1 MASVTLENLGHAYDN
16 STPLEQWPLKPLTV
30 TFEAGKTYAL
40 VGPSGCG
47 KTTMLNIISG
57 LVTPK
62 QGRVL
67 FDDKDVTQLKT
78 EKRNVAQVFQFPA
91 IYRSMNVFDNLA
103 FPLVCR
109 NWDKDKITSRV
120 NEVADILGISGKLNR
135 AAWRLG
141 VDEKQLVSL
150 GRGLVRDDV
159 SVLLM
164 DEPLTVIDPQL
175 KFLLRKRIKEAN
187 DELGSTII
195 YVTHDQYEAMT
206 FAEELLVMSDGE
218 VVQQGT
224 PEQLFETPVND
235 YVGYFIGSPAM
246 NFLEVEPAKSGV
258 VFEGQS
264 IQAASAAPSGSG
276 SVKLGI
282 RPEYVSLAT
291 SQSGNVVSATVHSI
305 QDQGNTRVVTCMVG
319 RQSVKMKL
327 PREVDVPAS
336 GPVSI
341 QFPKDKSLI
350 YVDGNLVSA

>member
-1 MASVTLENLGHAYDN
+1 MASVTLDGVGHAYDDK
-16 STPLEQWPLKPLTV
+16 TPRDQWPLKPLTV
-30 TFEAGKTYAL
+30 TFEPGRTYAL

-57 LVTPK
+57 LVSPK
-62 QGRVL
+62 QGKVL
-67 FDDKDVTQLKT
+67 FDGNDVTGLKT

-91 IYRSMNVFDNLA
+91 IYRSMNVYDNLA

-109 NWDKDKITSRV
+109 NWDKDAIKTRV
-120 NEVADILGISGKLNR
+120 ESVAEILGISNKLNR

-159 SVLLM
+159 AVLLM

-206 FAEELLVMSDGE
+206 FAEELLVMSDGA

-246 NFLEVEPAKSGV
+246 NFLNVDKGTNGLSLA
-258 VFEGQS
+258 GQS
-264 IQAASAAPSGSG
+264 LQVANHAEVSGSL
-276 SVKLGI
+276 KLGI
-282 RPEYVSLAT
+282 RPEYVSVA
-291 SQSGNVVSATVHSI
+291 SSSRGPNVIGAQVLSV
-305 QDQGNTRVVTCMVG
+305 QDQGNTRVVTCQVG
-319 RQSVKMKL
+319 EQSLKMKL
-327 PREVDVPAS
+327 PREVDVPSS
-336 GPVSI
+336 GDVSLSLPV
-341 QFPKDKSLI
+341 DKSLL
-350 YVDGNLVSA
+350 YANGNLVGA

>member
-1 MASVTLENLGHAYDN
+1 MASVTLDNLGHAYDDK
-16 STPLEQWPLKPLTV
+16 TPEAEWPLKPLTV

-57 LVTPK
+57 LVVPK
-62 QGRVL
+62 TGRVL
-67 FDDKDVTQLKT
+67 FDDQDVTSLKT

-109 NWDKDKITSRV
+109 GWEKEKIKERV
-120 NEVADILGISGKLNR
+120 TTVADILGISNKLNR

-206 FAEELLVMSDGE
+206 FAEELLVMSDGR
-218 VVQQGT
+218 VVQQGS
-224 PEQLFETPVND
+224 PETLFETPAND

-246 NFLEVEPAKSGV
+246 NFLDAEVSPSGV
-258 VFEGQS
+258 SVNGQNL
-264 IQAASAAPSGSG
+264 QVAHDTKALSGQIR
-276 SVKLGI
+276 LGI
-282 RPEYVSLAT
+282 RPEYVSLA
-291 SQSGNVVSATVHSI
+291 SGKGKNTLSVEVESV
-305 QDQGNTRVVTCMVG
+305 QDQGNTRVVSCSVG
-319 RQSVKMKL
+319 NQTLKMKV
-327 PREVDVPAS
+327 PREISVPTS
-336 GPVSI
+336 GKVNVELPQS
-341 QFPKDKSLI
+341 KSLV
-350 YVDGNLVSA
+350 YVDGALVQR

>member
-1 MASVTLENLGHAYDN
+1 MASVTLDNIGHAYDD
-16 STPLEQWPLKPLTV
+16 STPEDQWPLKPLSL
-30 TFEAGKTYAL
+30 TFEAGRTYAL

-57 LVTPK
+57 LVEPK

-67 FDDKDVTQLKT
+67 FDDQDVTSQPT
-78 EKRNVAQVFQFPA
+78 AKRNVAQVFQFPA

-109 NWDKDKITSRV
+109 NWEPEKIKTRV
-120 NEVADILGISGKLNR
+120 EEVADILGISNKLNR

-159 SVLLM
+159 AVLLM

-175 KFLLRKRIKEAN
+175 KFMLRKRIKQAN
-187 DELGSTII
+187 DVLGSTII

-206 FAEELLVMSDGE
+206 FAEELLVMSAGE

-224 PEQLFETPVND
+224 PEELFEQPVNR

-246 NFLEVEPAKSGV
+246 NFLRATSTGGSLTVEGAKLDVASTNVPDGEVE
-258 VFEGQS
+258 
-264 IQAASAAPSGSG
+264 
-276 SVKLGI
+276 LGI
-282 RPEYVSLAT
+282 RPEYVVPASAGA
-291 SQSGNVVSATVHSI
+291 SNSVSVVVTGVM
-305 QDQGNTRVVTCMVG
+305 DQGNTRVVNCQLG
-319 RQSVKMKL
+319 SQNIKMKVPREVSVPESGTINIAL
-327 PREVDVPAS
+327 PRE
-336 GPVSI
+336 
-341 QFPKDKSLI
+341 KSFV
-350 YVDGNLVSA
+350 YHEGNLIGA

>member
-1 MASVTLENLGHAYDN
+1 MGSVTLEGVGHAYDN
-16 STPLEQWPLKPLTV
+16 KTPQEQWPLKPLSV
-30 TFEAGKTYAL
+30 TFEAGRTYAL

-47 KTTMLNIISG
+47 KTTLLNIISG
-57 LVTPK
+57 IVTPK

-67 FDDKDVTQLKT
+67 FDNRDITGLKT

-109 NWDKDKITSRV
+109 NWEDDRIKERV
-120 NEVADILGISGKLNR
+120 ESVADILGISHKLKR
-135 AAWRLG
+135 SAWRLG

-159 SVLLM
+159 AVLLM

-175 KFLLRKRIKEAN
+175 KFMLRKRIKEAN

-224 PEQLFETPVND
+224 PEELFEVPVSD

-246 NFLEVEPAKSGV
+246 NFLDVEKDANVLTLG
-258 VFEGQS
+258 
-264 IQAASAAPSGSG
+264 G
-276 SVKLGI
+276 SVLQAGNAGKPASGDLKLGI
-282 RPEYVSLAT
+282 RPEYVRVASSR
-291 SQSGNVVSATVHSI
+291 SQNVISGQVTGV
-305 QDQGNTRVVTCMVG
+305 QDQGNTRVVSCDVSG
-319 RQSVKMKL
+319 QSLKMKL
-327 PREVDVPAS
+327 PREMEVPDT
-336 GPVSI
+336 GPVLLELPVEKLLLYSGG
-341 QFPKDKSLI
+341 QLA
-350 YVDGNLVSA
+350 GA

>member
-1 MASVTLENLGHAYDN
+1 MASVLLDNIGHAYDN
-16 STPLEQWPLKPLTV
+16 VTPESDWPLKPMTME
-30 TFEAGKTYAL
+30 FKAGRTYAL

-47 KTTMLNIISG
+47 KTTMLNIMSG
-57 LVTPK
+57 LVKPK

-67 FDDKDVTQLKT
+67 FDGQDVTDLAT

-109 NWDKDKITSRV
+109 NWDKDKIRERV
-120 NEVADILGISGKLNR
+120 GEVAEILGISDKLGR
-135 AAWRLG
+135 AAIKLG
-141 VDEKQLVSL
+141 IDEKQLVSL

-206 FAEELLVMSDGE
+206 FAEELLVMSAGE
-218 VVQQGT
+218 VIQKGS
-224 PEQLFETPVND
+224 PETLFERPVNN

-246 NFLEVEPAKSGV
+246 NFLDASVSGGKVSVEGTAV
-258 VFEGQS
+258 
-264 IQAASAAPSGSG
+264 ATAGSG
-276 SVKLGI
+276 SAEGSVQIGI
-282 RPEYVSLAT
+282 RPEYVRLAPRGGKGVKVT
-291 SQSGNVVSATVHSI
+291 IDSVL
-305 QDQGNTRVVTCMVG
+305 DQGNTRVVTCRWG
-319 RQSVKMKL
+319 SQSIKVKL
-327 PREVDVPAS
+327 PREVAVPSS
-336 GPVSI
+336 GEVSI
-341 QFPKDKSLI
+341 ELPTDKTLV
-350 YVDGNLVSA
+350 YAGGNLVQA

>member
-1 MASVTLENLGHAYDN
+1 MASVTLENLGHAYDD
-16 STPLEQWPLKPLTV
+16 STPAEQWPLKPLTV
-30 TFEAGKTYAL
+30 TFEAGRTYAL

-62 QGRVL
+62 QGKVL
-67 FDDKDVTQLKT
+67 FDGTDVTALKT

-109 NWDKDKITSRV
+109 NWDKDKIKSRV
-120 NEVADILGISGKLNR
+120 NEVAEILGISNKLNR

-224 PEQLFETPVND
+224 PEQLFEAPVND

-246 NFLEVEPAKSGV
+246 NFLDVE
-258 VFEGQS
+258 
-264 IQAASAAPSGSG
+264 AASGGVSLAGHTL
-276 SVKLGI
+276 SVASAVPHATGTLRLGI

-291 SQSGNVVSATVHSI
+291 AKAKNTLSADVRMV
-305 QDQGNTRVVTCMVG
+305 QDQGNTRVVTCDVAG
-319 RQSVKMKL
+319 QSIKMKL
-327 PREVDVPAS
+327 PREVDVPHS
-336 GPVSI
+336 GSVSI
-341 QFPKDKSLI
+341 SLPPEKSLL
-350 YVDGNLVSA
+350 YVDGNLVSV